1 MTGGEIRAR
10 PRHRTQPLAP
20 RPLHSGMNRE
30 EAYALMLEHTPSES
44 LRRHMLNVEAAMRW
58 YARHWQEDEE
68 TYAVTGL
75 LHDFDYER
83 HPQEHPAWGVRY
95 LREHTD
101 TPPEVLEAVMGHAT
115 YTNTPRITRLARTL
129 FAVDELTG
137 LVQAAVLVRP
147 DRDIRQLE
155 LGSLKK
161 RFRNPAFAAGVNR
174 AEVLQGAEELG
185 VDFEVHLR
193 NVLAAMQ
200 EMVVAAEPLPPVAG
214 T

>member
-1 MTGGEIRAR
+1 
-10 PRHRTQPLAP
+10 
-20 RPLHSGMNRE
+20 MNRE

>member
-1 MTGGEIRAR
+1 MTRD
-10 PRHRTQPLAP
+10 
-20 RPLHSGMNRE
+20 
-30 EAYALMLEHTPSES
+30 EAYALMLEHTPSDS

-58 YARHWQEDEE
+58 YARHWQEDED

-75 LHDFDYER
+75 LHDFDYEL
-83 HPQEHPAWGVRY
+83 HPQDHPVWGVGY
-95 LREHTD
+95 LQEHSD
-101 TPPEVLEAVMGHAT
+101 TPADVLEAIMGHASFT
-115 YTNTPRITRLARTL
+115 QTPRRTRLARTL

-147 DRDIRQLE
+147 DRDIQALE

-185 VDFEVHLR
+185 VDLDQHLD
-193 NVLAAMQ
+193 NVLQAMKS
-200 EMVVAAEPLPPVAG
+200 MPAVSRDPAPS
-214 T
+214 